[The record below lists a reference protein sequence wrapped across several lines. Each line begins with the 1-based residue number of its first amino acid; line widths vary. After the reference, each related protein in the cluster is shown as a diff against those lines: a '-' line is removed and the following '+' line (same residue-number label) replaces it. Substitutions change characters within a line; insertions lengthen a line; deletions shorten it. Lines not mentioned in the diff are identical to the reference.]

1 MNVLAILAK
10 APNPNEVKTRLVP
23 PLDPETAASLY
34 RNFLLDKLEQV
45 KNIKGTK
52 LFLAYTPRE
61 DKAFFKKIAARFTL
75 ISQVGTNLGE
85 RLANLSYTLFN
96 RGFKK
101 VVLLDSDTPNL
112 PLKYIRHA
120 LRRLDRFDVTLGPCE
135 DGGYYL
141 IGLRSNV
148 SGIFEG
154 IPWSTSRVVES
165 TIQKA
170 LTLGLT
176 ISLIDRWYDV
186 DTLEDLIRLKKNLE
200 SSWKRRKANFCENTY
215 RFISEMNIELEP

>member
-34 RNFLLDKLEQV
+34 HNFLLDKLEQV

-52 LFLAYTPRE
+52 LFVAYTPRE
-61 DKAFFKKIAARFTL
+61 NEALFKKIAAGFTL
-75 ISQVGTNLGE
+75 IPQVGTNLGE
-85 RLANLSYTLFN
+85 RLANLSYTLFD

-112 PLKYIRHA
+112 PLKYIRQA
-120 LRRLDRFDVTLGPCE
+120 LRRLDRFDVILGPCE

-148 SGIFEG
+148 PEIFKG

-165 TIQKA
+165 TVEKVLA
-170 LTLGLT
+170 LGLT

-186 DTLEDLIRLKKNLE
+186 DTLKDLIRLKKDLE
-200 SSWKRRKANFCENTY
+200 SPWEKRKANFFCENTY
-215 RFISEMNIELEP
+215 QFISEMNIE